1 MESAM
6 KENKKAETAW
16 RLLFMTVDSLRR
28 SCEKN
33 IDTVPRPQAT
43 FAQIKIMGMIFLKK
57 SPSLMLKEIANG
69 LNITPG
75 AVSQTV
81 DVLVKEGML
90 KRCVSKTDRRA
101 VSISLTKK
109 GEKLRAELEEF
120 FTRLT
125 ERVLDGI
132 PAEKQEVFLEV
143 LDGILTK
150 LNQEIE
156 NPAAYKEVMK

>member
-1 MESAM
+1 M
-6 KENKKAETAW
+6 KENKKAESAW
-16 RLLFMTVDSLRR
+16 RLLFMTVDSLRHI
-28 SCEKN
+28 CEKN
-33 IDTVPRPQAT
+33 TDKAPGQQAT
-43 FAQIKIMGMIFLKK
+43 FAQIKIMGMIFLKQ
-57 SPSLMLKEIANG
+57 SPSLMLKEIASG

-90 KRCVSKTDRRA
+90 RRCVSKTDRRA